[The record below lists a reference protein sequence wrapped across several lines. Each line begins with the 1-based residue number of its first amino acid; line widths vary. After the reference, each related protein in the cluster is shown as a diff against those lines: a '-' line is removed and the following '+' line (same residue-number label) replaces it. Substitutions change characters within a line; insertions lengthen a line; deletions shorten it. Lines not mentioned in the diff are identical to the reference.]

1 MHSGGKTILLTAGD
15 YRAQIVTVGAG
26 LAGLTYQDRHLVI
39 PHDPAE
45 MPMAHLGKVLIPGLT
60 VSRMA
65 VISMTGMNIS
75 CQSMS
80 TPLTLLFTV
89 SWRGV
94 TGRLAN

>member
-45 MPMAHLGKVLIPGLT
+45 MPMAHLGKVLIP
-60 VSRMA
+60 
-65 VISMTGMNIS
+65 
-75 CQSMS
+75 
-80 TPLTLLFTV
+80 
-89 SWRGV
+89 
-94 TGRLAN
+94 